1 MNNLPTTTPSA
12 ELQAHSYTTQ
22 RRQRKTPL
30 QGLTRLL
37 QFWYRIASPPEPD
50 DLAPFEEKE
59 QFRRGR
65 IGSQIIILLYI
76 IIFIALPTVALGR
89 SSPALLIIF
98 AIDLFMLTVA
108 VMLNRK
114 RKVNAA
120 GIIAALCFIASPT
133 VDLLSTPGG
142 VNTTVLPIYGLL
154 VLPLM
159 CAVSFLP
166 PWWVFIVAAG
176 NCLFAIYTLGFMPSS
191 GELHEVLKVS
201 FGGVVAPIIN
211 SQLAVS
217 IVAFLWI
224 RGTTQALLR
233 ADRAEELAKL
243 ERDMALQAEAIAE
256 QKQQLDASI
265 QRIVQTHVQVAN
277 GDFNAR
283 VPLTQDNI
291 LWEVSGSLNNLLARL
306 QRLRQEASQVQ
317 QMQLALQQARQEVSQ
332 VQQMRLA
339 LQQARQEASQVQQMQ
354 LALQQARQEVSQ
366 VQQMRLALQQ
376 ARQEIARL
384 K

>member
-1 MNNLPTTTPSA
+1 MNNFPTTTPSA
-12 ELQAHSYTTQ
+12 EPQIHSYTTQ
-22 RRQRKTPL
+22 PRQNSPF
-30 QGLTRLL
+30 QGLGRLL

-59 QFRRGR
+59 RFRRGR
-65 IGSQIIILLYI
+65 IGSQIILLLYA
-76 IIFIALPTVALGR
+76 IIFVALPGVALSR

-98 AIDLFMLTVA
+98 VIDLVLLTVA
-108 VMLNRK
+108 VGLNRK
-114 RKVNAA
+114 RRVNVA
-120 GIIAALCFIASPT
+120 GLIAALCFIASPT

-142 VNTTVLPIYGLL
+142 VNTSVLTVFNIL

-166 PWWVFIVAAG
+166 PGWVFIVAAG
-176 NCLFAIYTLGFMPSS
+176 NCLFTVYVLKFLPTS
-191 GELHEVLKVS
+191 GELHEVLKVGFS
-201 FGGVVAPIIN
+201 GVVTPIIN
-211 SQLAVS
+211 SQACVA

-224 RGTTQALLR
+224 RGTTRALQR

-243 ERDMALQAEAIAE
+243 ERDLALQAEAIAE

-265 QRIVQTHVQVAN
+265 QKIVQTHVQVAN

-306 QRLRQEASQVQ
+306 QRLRQDAFQMQ
-317 QMQLALQQARQEVSQ
+317 QMQLALQQARQE
-332 VQQMRLA
+332 A
-339 LQQARQEASQVQQMQ
+339 
-354 LALQQARQEVSQ
+354 SQ